1 MKIINKRR
9 SIRRYQDK
17 AIEKNIID
25 DIIRAAMNAPSAG
38 NEQPWEFVVVDDRSI
53 LDQIPL
59 VHPHAAMA
67 KEAPAAIVVCAD
79 ENRFSHGEFWIQ
91 DCSAAIIK

>member
-1 MKIINKRR
+1 MKIINKRG

-38 NEQPWEFVVVDDRSI
+38 NEQPWEFVVVD
-53 LDQIPL
+53 
-59 VHPHAAMA
+59 
-67 KEAPAAIVVCAD
+67 
-79 ENRFSHGEFWIQ
+79 
-91 DCSAAIIK
+91 